1 MSLSGCRLPDTADRR
16 ASGLLWIV
24 PQAKGDALDVGERV
38 PGLSEFKSKE
48 FEQTLAR
55 TSHDGAIS
63 GFVRG
68 HPGASR
74 PLDQVK

>member
-1 MSLSGCRLPDTADRR
+1 M
-16 ASGLLWIV
+16 
-24 PQAKGDALDVGERV
+24 PQAQGDALDVGERV

-48 FEQTLAR
+48 FERTLAR

-68 HPGASR
+68 HPGASL
-74 PLDQVK
+74 PLDQVE